1 MWIGIAHPLQLT
13 VCFELVILCML
24 DLESRESQLS
34 LCNWSLKKPEQFM
47 FTLSRV
53 LFLYNCKNIADRRA
67 GYLGTIYVMF
77 AKVVQ

>member
-1 MWIGIAHPLQLT
+1 MYVGLGIQRVSAVSVQLIP
-13 VCFELVILCML
+13 E
-24 DLESRESQLS
+24 
-34 LCNWSLKKPEQFM
+34 NPEQFM